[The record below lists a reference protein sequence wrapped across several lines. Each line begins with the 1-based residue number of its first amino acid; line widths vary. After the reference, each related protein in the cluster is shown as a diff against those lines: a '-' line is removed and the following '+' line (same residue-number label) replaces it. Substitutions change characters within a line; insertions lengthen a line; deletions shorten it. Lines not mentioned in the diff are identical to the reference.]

1 MHHLRL
7 AEPRLQPLIERYG
20 PPRLQRKRNSFHALA
35 HSIIYQQLNGKAAN
49 TIYRRFLRLFPTR
62 RFPSPEDVHK
72 IPINQLRSAG
82 ISRRKATYL
91 HALAEA
97 YIMGDIKPK
106 TFGKMSNAEI
116 KSALTKVKG
125 IGPWTADMFLM
136 FSLNRPDILPVGDLG
151 IQKGMQRLYC
161 LPTLPNANDMRR
173 LTAPWKPYRSVGS
186 WYLWRLVD

>member
-1 MHHLRL
+1 MGTTHLDVDAAMHHLRL

-20 PPRLQRKRNSFHALA
+20 PPRLQRKRNCFHALA

-151 IQKGMQRLYC
+151 IQKGMQHLYC
-161 LPTLPNANDMRR
+161 LPTLPNANV
-173 LTAPWKPYRSVGS
+173 LS
-186 WYLWRLVD
+186 LIHI